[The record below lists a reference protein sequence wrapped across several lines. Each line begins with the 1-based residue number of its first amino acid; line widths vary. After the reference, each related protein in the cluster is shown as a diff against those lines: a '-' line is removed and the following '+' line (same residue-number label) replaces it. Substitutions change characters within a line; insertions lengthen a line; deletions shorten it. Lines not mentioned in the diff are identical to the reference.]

1 LRGTPGGIQVEV
13 DALGHYRKILGKKAG
28 KQGNS
33 LVLTVDSIIQEI
45 AYKHLGGRSGCV
57 VAMDP
62 RSGEILAL
70 VSKPGFNP
78 ERVEEYFNAENHP
91 LLNRVIKGQYP
102 PGSIFKIITEISAL
116 ETGAIEEYDRIECTG
131 EMEVSNRTF
140 HCWKEEG
147 HGWLDI
153 NLALPFSCNIFFG
166 VCGMRVGV
174 KKMLEYARDFGFGE
188 KTGIDLPGEKKG
200 YLPTR
205 YETDPLNLAIGQGP
219 ILTTPIQ
226 LLSLISTVANGGN
239 IWKPFVIKKI
249 VSPDGKIIKEISPV
263 IKKTVYISS
272 ETLDILKRGLRNVV
286 LFGTGHLANIE
297 GIEISGK
304 TGTAQRAGGESE
316 LPTYGA
322 FACYAPSNNPKIA
335 MVVFLDKASS
345 AEAALIAGRI
355 LKEIFIPE
363 KGRIEENENF

>member
-1 LRGTPGGIQVEV
+1 
-13 DALGHYRKILGKKAG
+13 
-28 KQGNS
+28 
-33 LVLTVDSIIQEI
+33 VL
-45 AYKHLGGRSGCV
+45 
-57 VAMDP
+57 
-62 RSGEILAL
+62 
-70 VSKPGFNP
+70 
-78 ERVEEYFNAENHP
+78 
-91 LLNRVIKGQYP
+91 
-102 PGSIFKIITEISAL
+102 
-116 ETGAIEEYDRIECTG
+116 
-131 EMEVSNRTF
+131 
-140 HCWKEEG
+140 
-147 HGWLDI
+147 
-153 NLALPFSCNIFFG
+153 
-166 VCGMRVGV
+166 
-174 KKMLEYARDFGFGE
+174 GE
-188 KTGIDLPGEKKG
+188 KTEIDLLGEKKG

-239 IWKPFVIKKI
+239 IWKPFVVKKI
-249 VSPDGKIIKEISPV
+249 VSPDGKVIKEISPV

-363 KGRIEENENF
+363 KGRIEGNENF